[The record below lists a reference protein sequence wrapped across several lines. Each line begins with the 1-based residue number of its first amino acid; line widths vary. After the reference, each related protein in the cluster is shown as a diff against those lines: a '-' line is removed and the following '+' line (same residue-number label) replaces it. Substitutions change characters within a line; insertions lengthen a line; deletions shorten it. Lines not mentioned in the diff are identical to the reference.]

1 MRHLTTVIL
10 CVVIGGGAMLGQ
22 TSTAA
27 EKLLEAAR
35 RTAVI
40 EGNVTKAIEQYKRAA
55 ERYRGQPPIAA
66 QALLEMGALQ
76 ERAGQAQARRTYE
89 RIVSEFGAA
98 TSYADQARRRLTQ
111 LSATPR
117 GGGIATELLWDNA
130 VDLWGTTSADGRFF
144 SYPNWGTGD
153 VAVRDLVTNQSRSI
167 TNKRAGGRNEGEANG
182 TAMSPDGMQVAFT
195 WNRWDDAAIKEGQ
208 FELRVVA
215 TDGRNERTLLR
226 GLSIDDL
233 EPQGWTPDGRFV
245 IAVVSEKEPAAA
257 RIVLAA
263 TNGSTTRTLVR
274 LQRPVDTVSAS
285 PDGRFIAFHAPGE
298 PRTTPATQTVF
309 TARTDVEN
317 GVPVPV
323 IENATIVGWMPDGRL
338 LVNRNRNDVR
348 ELWLVPTRDGRA
360 DGAPVKVESA
370 PPIDRAMGVTRSGAV
385 VYGRTVRPNE
395 SAFAAIDQLGVVS
408 APVADKPVA
417 WLGLGAIGGGVRF
430 SPDGANI
437 LYTVSTT
444 AITIRSSSDGSE
456 RTLVPQMSEILR
468 VEWSPD
474 SRALLISGT
483 VGSKPGLYRVDMLTG
498 APTLLFE
505 GSQIG
510 AYAAASDGTVIYYRR
525 GDGTVAARQMPSGT
539 EQTLVDEEKTIFD
552 VKMSRDGRRL
562 LLVGLR
568 RLRIVDLPSGD
579 VRVRYDAG
587 AEGGGFYGGDWA
599 PDGQSFLVHARGNE
613 LWRVPTASGD
623 PARFKMGATYRGLSM
638 SPDGRRVAMSRWW
651 TQRQVWRVDNLFA
664 SAASSAR

>member
-1 MRHLTTVIL
+1 LW
-10 CVVIGGGAMLGQ
+10 VVVAGGLMFGQ
-22 TSTAA
+22 TNAEA

-40 EGNVTKAIEQYKRAA
+40 EGSITKAIEQYERVA
-55 ERYRGQPPIAA
+55 ERYRGQPAIAA

-89 RIVSEFGAA
+89 RILSQFGGAA
-98 TSYADQARRRLTQ
+98 QHAGQARSRLAQ
-111 LSATPR
+111 LGASPR

-144 SYPNWGTGD
+144 SYSNWGTGD

-167 TNKRAGGRNEGEANG
+167 TNKRTGGRNDGEANG

-195 WNRWDDAAIKEGQ
+195 WNRWDAAAAKEGQ
-208 FELRVVA
+208 YELRVVA
-215 TDGRNERTLLR
+215 TDGRNERTLIR

-245 IAVVSEKEPAAA
+245 VAVVSDKAPAAA
-257 RIVLAA
+257 RIVVAA
-263 TNGSTTRTLVR
+263 ANGSTTRTLVR
-274 LQRPVDTVSAS
+274 LQRAVDTVCIS

-298 PRTTPATQTVF
+298 PQTTPGTQTVF

-317 GVPVPV
+317 GTPVPV
-323 IENATIVGWMPDGRL
+323 VENATIVGWMPDGRL

-348 ELWLVPTRDGRA
+348 ELWLIPIRDGRA

-370 PPIDRAMGVTRSGAV
+370 PPMDRTLGITPGGAV
-385 VYGRTVRPNE
+385 VYGRTVRPTEN
-395 SAFAAIDQLGVVS
+395 AFAAIDQLGAVS
-408 APVADKPVA
+408 PPVADRPVA
-417 WLGLGAIGGGVRF
+417 AFGLGAMGGGARF
-430 SPDGANI
+430 SPDGAHI
-437 LYTVSTT
+437 LYMVSPTS
-444 AITIRSSSDGSE
+444 ITIRSLSDGSE
-456 RTLVPQMSEILR
+456 RTLVPQMSQILR

-474 SRALLISGT
+474 SRSLLISGSAA
-483 VGSKPGLYRVDMLTG
+483 SKDGLYRVDMLTG

-505 GSQIG
+505 GSMIG
-510 AYAAASDGTVIYYRR
+510 TFAAASDGTVIYYRR
-525 GDGTVAARQMPSGT
+525 GDGTVTARQMPSGI

-552 VKMSRDGRRL
+552 VRMSRDGRRL

-568 RLRIVDLPSGD
+568 RLRIVDLPSGA

-587 AEGGGFYGGDWA
+587 EVGGGFYGGDWA
-599 PDGQSFLVHARGNE
+599 PDGQSFVVHARGNE
-613 LWRVPTASGD
+613 LWRVPTESGD
-623 PARFKMGATYRGLSM
+623 PIRFKMGATYRGLSM
-638 SPDGRRVAMSRWW
+638 SPDGRRVAMMRWGNR
-651 TQRQVWRVDNLFA
+651 RQVWRVDNLL
-664 SAASSAR
+664 SSVSKTR